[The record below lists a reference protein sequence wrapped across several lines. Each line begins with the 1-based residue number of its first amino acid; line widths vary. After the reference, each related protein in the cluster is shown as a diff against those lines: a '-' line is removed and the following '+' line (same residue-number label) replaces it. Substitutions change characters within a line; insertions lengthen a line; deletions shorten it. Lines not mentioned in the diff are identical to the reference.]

1 MTGVFKLQ
9 RKPMSDSTSPIQKIE
24 ARLHAITYE
33 ALGIHSFELRHPD
46 GAALPA
52 FTAGSHI
59 DLYLGNGM
67 VRSYS
72 LVNRQGETHRYVV
85 GIQRD
90 PSSRGG
96 SRYVHDNVKVGD
108 KITISSPRNNFPLAE
123 AAPHSAFFAGG
134 IGVTPMFCMVQ
145 RMAQIKASWQLF
157 YSSRT
162 PQHAA
167 YREGI
172 EALGKP
178 GGGQVVFNYDQVPG
192 GKMLD
197 LKAIIGAMAPTTHLY
212 CCGPLPMLS
221 AFEEACKGRPEGT
234 VHVEYFSAREE
245 AAKGGGFNVV
255 MARSGKTVFVP
266 EGKTILDALLD
277 AGEDAPYSCMEGVCG
292 SCETKVISGTPDHR
306 DMILTESERKAGKTM
321 MICCSGSKSAELV
334 LDL

>member
-1 MTGVFKLQ
+1 
-9 RKPMSDSTSPIQKIE
+9 MSETNSPIQKIE
-24 ARLHAITYE
+24 TRLHAITYE
-33 ALGIHSFELRHPD
+33 ALGINSFEFRRPD

-52 FTAGSHI
+52 FDAGSHI

-72 LVNRQGETHRYVV
+72 LVNAQGETHRYVV
-85 GIQRD
+85 GIQKD
-90 PSSRGG
+90 PASRGG
-96 SRYVHDNVKVGD
+96 SRYVHDNIKVGD
-108 KITISSPRNNFPLAE
+108 KVTISAPRNNFPLNE
-123 AAPHSAFFAGG
+123 SAPHSVFFAGG
-134 IGVTPMFCMVQ
+134 IGITPMFCMVR
-145 RMAQIKASWQLF
+145 RMAEVNASWQLY

-167 YREGI
+167 YHDGI
-172 EALGKP
+172 EALGNAS
-178 GGGQVVFNYDQVPG
+178 QVVFNYDQVAG

-197 LKAIIGAMAPTTHLY
+197 LKAIIAGMAPTTHLY
-212 CCGPLPMLS
+212 CCGPLPMLG
-221 AFEEACKGRPEGT
+221 AFEEACKGRPEET

-245 AAKGGGFNVV
+245 AATGGGFNVV
-255 MARSGKTVFVP
+255 LSRSGKTVFVP

>member
-1 MTGVFKLQ
+1 
-9 RKPMSDSTSPIQKIE
+9 MSETNSPIQKIDT
-24 ARLHAITYE
+24 RLHAITYE
-33 ALGIHSFELRHPD
+33 AIGINSFELRRPD
-46 GAALPA
+46 GAPLPA
-52 FTAGSHI
+52 FEAGSHI

-72 LVNRQGETHRYVV
+72 LVNPQGETHRYVV
-85 GIQRD
+85 GIQKD
-90 PSSRGG
+90 PASRGG
-96 SRYVHDNVKVGD
+96 SRHVHDTLKVGD
-108 KITISSPRNNFPLAE
+108 KVSISAPRNNFPLAE
-123 AAPHSAFFAGG
+123 AAPHSVFFAGG

-145 RMAQIKASWQLF
+145 RMAAIKASWQLY

-172 EALGKP
+172 EALAKSSGRD
-178 GGGQVVFNYDQVPG
+178 VVFNYDQVPG

-197 LKAIIGAMAPTTHLY
+197 LKALIGALAPTTHVY
-212 CCGPLPMLS
+212 CCGPLPMLA
-221 AFEEACKGRPEGT
+221 AFEEACKGRPEET

-255 MARSGKTVFVP
+255 MSRSGKTIFVP

>member
-1 MTGVFKLQ
+1 
-9 RKPMSDSTSPIQKIE
+9 MSESPSPIQKIE
-24 ARLHAITYE
+24 TRVHAITYE
-33 ALGIHSFELRHPD
+33 AIGVHSFELRCPD

-52 FTAGSHI
+52 FEAGSHI
-59 DLYLGNGM
+59 DLYLSNGM

-72 LVNRQGETHRYVV
+72 LVNRAGETHRYVV

-90 PSSRGG
+90 PASRGG
-96 SRYVHDNVKVGD
+96 SRYVHDNLKVGD
-108 KITISSPRNNFPLAE
+108 KLTISAPRNNFPLNE
-123 AAPHSAFFAGG
+123 AAPHSVFFAGG
-134 IGVTPMFCMVQ
+134 IGVTPMFCMVR
-145 RMAQIKASWQLF
+145 RMAEAKASWQLY
-157 YSSRT
+157 YSCRT

-167 YREGI
+167 YHDGI
-172 EALGKP
+172 EELSKTSGA
-178 GGGQVVFNYDQVPG
+178 QVTFNYDQIPG

-197 LKAIIGAMAPTTHLY
+197 LKAIIAALPPTTHCY
-212 CCGPLPMLS
+212 CCGPLPMLA

-245 AAKGGGFNVV
+245 AATGGGYKVV
-255 MARSGKTVFVP
+255 LQRSGKSIFVP

-306 DMILTESERKAGKTM
+306 DMILTESERKANKTM

>member
-1 MTGVFKLQ
+1 
-9 RKPMSDSTSPIQKIE
+9 MSETNSPIQKIDT
-24 ARLHAITYE
+24 RLHAITYE
-33 ALGIHSFELRHPD
+33 AIGINSFELRRPD
-46 GAALPA
+46 GAPLPA
-52 FTAGSHI
+52 FEAGSHI

-72 LVNRQGETHRYVV
+72 LVNPQGETHRYVV
-85 GIQRD
+85 GIQKD
-90 PSSRGG
+90 PASRGG
-96 SRYVHDNVKVGD
+96 SRHVHDTLKVGD
-108 KITISSPRNNFPLAE
+108 KVSISAPRNNFPLAE
-123 AAPHSAFFAGG
+123 AAPHSVFFAGG

-145 RMAQIKASWQLF
+145 RMAAIKASWQLY

-172 EALGKP
+172 EALAKSSGRD
-178 GGGQVVFNYDQVPG
+178 VVFNYDQVPS

-197 LKAIIGAMAPTTHLY
+197 LKALIGALAPATHVY
-212 CCGPLPMLS
+212 CCGPLPMLA
-221 AFEEACKGRPEGT
+221 AFEEACKGRPEET

-255 MARSGKTVFVP
+255 MSRSGKTIFVP

>member
-1 MTGVFKLQ
+1 
-9 RKPMSDSTSPIQKIE
+9 MSESNNPIHKIE
-24 ARLHAITYE
+24 TRLHAITWE
-33 ALGIHSFELRHPD
+33 SLGINSFELRRQD

-52 FTAGSHI
+52 FDAGSHV

-72 LVNRQGETHRYVV
+72 LVNSQGETHRYVV

-90 PSSRGG
+90 PASRGG
-96 SRYVHDNVKVGD
+96 SRYVHDNLKVGD
-108 KITISSPRNNFPLAE
+108 KLTISAPRNNFPLAE
-123 AAPHSAFFAGG
+123 AAPHSVFFAGG
-134 IGVTPMFCMVQ
+134 IGVTPMYCMV
-145 RMAQIKASWQLF
+145 RRLAEVGASWQLY

-167 YREGI
+167 YHDGI
-172 EALGKP
+172 EALGRTS
-178 GGGQVVFNYDQVPG
+178 GQQVIFNYDQVPG

-197 LKAIIGAMAPTTHLY
+197 LKALIAAMAPTTHLY
-212 CCGPLPMLS
+212 CCGPLPMLA
-221 AFEEACKGRPEGT
+221 AFEAACKGRAEET
-234 VHVEYFSAREE
+234 VHVEYFSARED

-255 MARSGKTVFVP
+255 LQRSGKNIFVA

-321 MICCSGSKSAELV
+321 MICCSGSKSSELV

>member
-1 MTGVFKLQ
+1 
-9 RKPMSDSTSPIQKIE
+9 MSETNNPIQKIE
-24 ARLHAITYE
+24 TRLHSITYE
-33 ALGIHSFELRHPD
+33 GVAIHSFELRRHD
-46 GAALPA
+46 GSALPA
-52 FTAGSHI
+52 FSAGSHI

-90 PSSRGG
+90 PASRGG
-96 SRYVHDNVKVGD
+96 SRYVHDNIKVGD
-108 KITISSPRNNFPLAE
+108 KVTISAPRNNFPLNE
-123 AAPHSAFFAGG
+123 SAPHSVFFAGG

-145 RMAQIKASWQLF
+145 RMAEVKASWQLY
-157 YSSRT
+157 YSCRT
-162 PQHAA
+162 PEHAA
-167 YREGI
+167 YHDGI
-172 EALGKP
+172 EALGGK
-178 GGGQVVFNYDQVPG
+178 QVVFNYDQVPG

-212 CCGPLPMLS
+212 CCGPLPMLG

-245 AAKGGGFNVV
+245 AATAGGFTVV
-255 MARSGKTVFVP
+255 LSRSGKTVFVP
-266 EGKTILDALLD
+266 AGKTILDALLD